1 MANITAVLLNGSL
14 YLKKKIIDAQRLA
27 SQCHYDSGLNGG
39 MVYVRFEDWGR

>member
-1 MANITAVLLNGSL
+1 MANIKAVLLNGSL

-27 SQCHYDSGLNGG
+27 SQGHYDRGLNGR